1 MPKVLWWMIKVSVKL
16 TIAPFKNFECE
27 VPGAGVRK
35 FATPMRK
42 AQNPKPLF
50 GAKSEVRQSRE
61 RMRWCGLMVW
71 GRQIETQMCNSILQH
86 SQLKMPGGGCWVTTG
101 QFSSSL
107 LSPQLFS
114 WLQISEPRRKQFP
127 LVQWNLHSV
136 RWGNKR
142 HVTFLSKNNKHL
154 VVWSCTLKW
163 GKAWC

>member
-27 VPGAGVRK
+27 VRSQKVCNTHEKSSKLQTLVPG
-35 FATPMRK
+35 
-42 AQNPKPLF
+42 